1 MSTATLTV
9 SHHADTSMLPRVD
22 TLRTGDTLTGVGR
35 TTFNSPVTVTT
46 IERLGHSLLLRLTDA
61 AGITST
67 MITESATLVT
77 LDPPF

>member
-35 TTFNSPVTVTT
+35 TTFNSPVTVTNV
-46 IERLGHSLLLRLTDA
+46 ERFGPSVLLRLTDA

-67 MITESATLVT
+67 LITQPGTLVA